1 MSEQTF
7 WSDPKR
13 GARRP
18 SLKSFGCSLV
28 FLAAYFCLLPVDSL
42 PEDQFYLSPVFF
54 IIAIAPILLGL
65 RARYRFSPVML
76 FASVSLF
83 FLSVHWLF
91 SDWPWM
97 SLWLGGCLALL
108 PIGVL
113 IASSAAAKKHIE
125 RALPGILIVVASAN
139 ALFILY
145 QVPVVERRPGG
156 FLEDPNLGANIV
168 AIGVL
173 CAAYLYLSKR
183 VSHLALLLIAIMSSA
198 LFFAQSRGAWIALIV
213 SGSILSLVFIIS
225 GQRERQRL
233 LFFGLALLAGFAV
246 AFYLAGAGLAESV
259 GIGVRSQSL
268 GYRLEIWG
276 SAWEL
281 FLQRPLLG
289 SGIGTFPLRY
299 PAVRSPLETSTTG
312 HFAHSDILQLF
323 VELGFFGAL
332 LFLLVPIVFVV
343 SFGASI
349 RKHGTDFGLPLLAF
363 NVLVLVGLHG
373 LVNFVI
379 YQPLI
384 AFAVGL
390 LIGASGRGAR
400 EIELTLEAPA
410 RRLVAVFSVAISSLI
425 LAMSSADLMATKK
438 IVHIVQSEG
447 PFNLQSNAYYDLLLL
462 EMFSPLNVNIK
473 NFIVDAEVASAM
485 GLVGTDMGPPFR
497 KQIIERIEHSRRYYD
512 PNCVQQSARGR
523 LLWLDDQGRAVSA
536 LESLIHSAPNCY
548 RAYIFLSEAY
558 LNQRRFSDAEQL
570 LEGALARFKFGEVS
584 KEQASALLDA
594 LAETLRRQGKES
606 EARAIEA
613 FSRAS

>member
-1 MSEQTF
+1 MTEQTF
-7 WSDPKR
+7 WSGLGR
-13 GARRP
+13 GAERP
-18 SLKSFGCSLV
+18 FSKFFVFSLV
-28 FLAAYFCLLPVDSL
+28 LLAVYFCLLPVDSL
-42 PEDQFYLSPVFF
+42 PEDQLYLSPVFF

-65 RARYRFSPVML
+65 GARYRFSPVTLMAI
-76 FASVSLF
+76 FSLF

-108 PIGVL
+108 PVGVL
-113 IASSAAAKKHIE
+113 IASSIDAKKHIE
-125 RALPGILIVVASAN
+125 QALPKVLIVIASAN

-145 QVPVVERRPGG
+145 QIPVLERRPGG
-156 FLEDPNLGANIV
+156 FLADPNLGANIIS
-168 AIGVL
+168 IGVL
-173 CAAYLYLSKR
+173 CTAYLYLSKR
-183 VSHLALLLIAIMSSA
+183 VSHWALIVVALMSAA
-198 LFFAQSRGAWIALIV
+198 LFFAQSRGAWIALII
-213 SGSILSLVFIIS
+213 SGSILSLVFLIS
-225 GQRERQRL
+225 GRRERQRL
-233 LFFGLALLAGFAV
+233 LFFGLALLTGFAV
-246 AFYLAGAGLAESV
+246 AFYLAGTGLAESV
-259 GIGVRSQSL
+259 GVGVRGQSL
-268 GYRLEIWG
+268 GHRFEIWA

-343 SFGASI
+343 NFGANV
-349 RKHGTDFGLPLLAF
+349 RKQGADFGLPLLAF
-363 NVLVLVGLHG
+363 CVVVLVGLHG

-384 AFAVGL
+384 AFTVGL
-390 LIGASGRGAR
+390 LIGVSGRGAK
-400 EIELTLEAPA
+400 EVDLTFNAPA
-410 RRLVAVFSVAISSLI
+410 RRLLGVFSVAISSLVF
-425 LAMSSADLMATKK
+425 AMSSADLMATKR
-438 IVHIVQSEG
+438 IAHIVQSEG
-447 PFNLQSNAYYDLLLL
+447 PFNLQSNAYYDLLFL

-485 GLVGTDMGPPFR
+485 GLAGTDMGPPFR

-536 LESLIHSAPNCY
+536 LESLIHAAPNCY
-548 RAYIFLSEAY
+548 RAYIYLSEAY
-558 LNQRRFSDAEQL
+558 LEQLRFADAEQL
-570 LEGALARFKFGEVS
+570 LEGAFARFKFGEVS

-606 EARAIEA
+606 EARSVEA
-613 FSRAS
+613 FSGAS

>member
-1 MSEQTF
+1 MTEQAF
-7 WSDPKR
+7 WSGREGGAKR
-13 GARRP
+13 P
-18 SLKSFGCSLV
+18 PLSSFICSLF
-28 FLAAYFCLLPVDSL
+28 FLTVYFCLLPVDSL
-42 PEDQFYLSPVFF
+42 PEDQLFLSLVFF
-54 IIAIAPILLGL
+54 IIAFAPIVLGL
-65 RARYRFSPVML
+65 RARYRFSPVTL

-113 IASSAAAKKHIE
+113 TASSAASKKYVE
-125 RALPGILIVVASAN
+125 RTLPGILIVVASAN

-145 QVPVVERRPGG
+145 QVPVIERRPGG
-156 FLEDPNLGANIV
+156 FLADPNLGANIV

-183 VSHLALLLIAIMSSA
+183 VSHWALLLIAIMSSA
-198 LFFAQSRGAWIALIV
+198 LFFAQSRGAWVALII
-213 SGSILSLVFIIS
+213 SGSILSLVFLLS
-225 GQRERQRL
+225 GQRERRRL
-233 LFFGLALLAGFAV
+233 LFFGFALLAGFSF
-246 AFYLAGAGLAESV
+246 AFYLADTGLAESV
-259 GIGVRSQSL
+259 GIGVRGQSL
-268 GYRLEIWG
+268 GYRFEIWA

-289 SGIGTFPLRY
+289 SGVGTFPLRY

-343 SFGASI
+343 SFGANI
-349 RKHGTDFGLPLLAF
+349 RKQGADFGLPMLAF
-363 NVLVLVGLHG
+363 CVVVLVGLHG

-384 AFAVGL
+384 AFTVGL
-390 LIGASGRGAR
+390 LIGVSGRGAK
-400 EIELTLEAPA
+400 EVDLTFNAPA
-410 RRLVAVFSVAISSLI
+410 RRLLAVFSVAISSLVF
-425 LAMSSADLMATKK
+425 AMSSADLMASKR
-438 IVHIVQSEG
+438 IAHIVQSEG
-447 PFNLQSNAYYDLLLL
+447 PLNLQSNAYYDLLFL

-497 KQIIERIEHSRRYYD
+497 KQIIQRIEHSRRYYD

-523 LLWLDDQGRAVSA
+523 LLWLDDQGRAVSV
-536 LESLIHSAPNCY
+536 LESLIHAAPNCY
-548 RAYIFLSEAY
+548 RAYIYLSEAY
-558 LNQRRFSDAEQL
+558 LEQLRFADAEQL
-570 LEGALARFKFGEVS
+570 LEEAFARFKFGEVS

-606 EARAIEA
+606 EARSIEA
-613 FSRAS
+613 FSGAT